1 MAHLTYISGGCRSGK
16 SNYAQKLAESLP
28 GKRAYVAT
36 CPLIDQE
43 MEQRIAHHQQ
53 QRTNQEWK
61 TIEAPLDLIAAVEE
75 ACHFDVLLVDC
86 LTLWI
91 NNLFYDAEQKGEI
104 LTEQV
109 ISDQCTELVN
119 ICRKTNQTIIF
130 VTNELGMGL
139 VPMDSVSRHYR
150 DCLGRCNQTIAN
162 LADKAIFM
170 VSGIPLILKQ
180 E

>member
-16 SNYAQKLAESLP
+16 SNYAQELAEGLP

-36 CPLIDQE
+36 CPRIDEE

-53 QRTNQEWK
+53 QRSDRDWE
-61 TIEAPLDLIAAVEE
+61 TIEAPLNLIEAVE
-75 ACHFDVLLVDC
+75 AASHFDVLLIDC

-91 NNLFYDAEQKGEI
+91 NNLLYAAEQEGPP
-104 LTEQV
+104 LTEQM
-109 ISDQCTELVN
+109 IREQCIELVN
-119 ICRKTNQTIIF
+119 ICRKTDQTIIF

-139 VPMDSVSRHYR
+139 VPIDPVSRRYR
-150 DCLGRCNQTIAN
+150 DCLGRCNQTIAQ
-162 LADKAIFM
+162 LADKAVFM
-170 VSGIPLILKQ
+170 VSGIPLTLKG